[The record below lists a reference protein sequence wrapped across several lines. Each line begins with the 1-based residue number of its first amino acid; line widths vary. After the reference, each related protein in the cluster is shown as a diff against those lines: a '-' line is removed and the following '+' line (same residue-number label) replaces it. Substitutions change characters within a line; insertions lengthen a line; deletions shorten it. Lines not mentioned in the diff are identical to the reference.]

1 MNKNEN
7 AIKQSSEKRADE
19 TEKLQTKLAEL
30 QAVYNQNEMAILGLY
45 RNLENSR
52 KQVEDTERQIR
63 NANSHQQGL
72 QRENDDLK
80 KMIDS
85 LRKEG
90 IATS

>member
-7 AIKQSSEKRADE
+7 VINQSSEKRAGE

-45 RNLENSR
+45 RNLENAR

-72 QRENDDLK
+72 QREIDDLK

-85 LRKEG
+85 LQKEG